1 MQGTYLSPKIQNE
14 FITINGDMIRKSIVD
29 KCNSS
34 LFWSVM
40 ANEATAVSTKEQVS
54 VCVCYDRRNSLD
66 GLEVCEEFLGF
77 CSVPVVNAEAITSAI
92 VGLANSAGLNMARL
106 VGKGFDGAATMSGHV
121 SGVSARLQQFYPNAK
136 YFTHCR
142 NHALNIVFVAGC
154 NNIPDVRNF
163 MDGFKE
169 LTFFF
174 HYSAKRKHHCQ
185 TEPSLPTW
193 KTTVH
198 SGWTS

>member
-1 MQGTYLSPKIQNE
+1 MCVRYV
-14 FITINGDMIRKSIVD
+14 RK
-29 KCNSS
+29 
-34 LFWSVM
+34 
-40 ANEATAVSTKEQVS
+40 
-54 VCVCYDRRNSLD
+54 NSLE

-106 VGKGFDGAATMSGHV
+106 VGKGFDGAATMSGHE
-121 SGVSARLQQFYPNAK
+121 SGVSARLQQLYRHAK

-142 NHALNIVFVAGC
+142 NHALNLVLVAGC

-163 MDGFKE
+163 MNGFKE

-174 HYSAKRKHHCQ
+174 HYSAKCKHILLDQLKSSINPEDFLADCVEDEFLPKRKFQ
-185 TEPSLPTW
+185 GLPVLSDKRWLT
-193 KTTVH
+193 
-198 SGWTS
+198 